1 MRRVL
6 SVLLVL
12 LAAAAVAVRW
22 LGDRTVQPPE
32 NLAPPVWALEP
43 QYTVASDFSRGAAAV
58 KYPDGTCAL
67 IAPDGE
73 DLWGKRFTVLQF
85 PRAGQKLFVDLF
97 PVVREGQGEY
107 YRIDLDGSPIPE
119 TSPAVTW
126 IDPFAFTG
134 TDLAC
139 ATAENG
145 LMGVLDR
152 KGQWFLPS
160 EYDSIYR
167 TSGKQF

>member
-85 PRAGQKLFVDLF
+85 PRAGQNSLWISSPLRGKGRASTTASIWMVHRSRKPLPLLLGLTPLRSRGRIW
-97 PVVREGQGEY
+97 PV
-107 YRIDLDGSPIPE
+107 PP
-119 TSPAVTW
+119 
-126 IDPFAFTG
+126 
-134 TDLAC
+134 
-139 ATAENG
+139 
-145 LMGVLDR
+145 R
-152 KGQWFLPS
+152 KM
-160 EYDSIYR
+160 DSWGY
-167 TSGKQF
+167 

>member
-43 QYTVASDFSRGAAAV
+43 RYTVVSDFSHGAAAV

-73 DLWGKRFTVLQF
+73 DLWDKRFTVLQF

-97 PVVREGQGEY
+97 PVAREGQGEY
-107 YRIDLDGSPIPE
+107 YRVDLDGSPIPE

-134 TDLAC
+134 MDLAC

-145 LMGVLDR
+145 RMGVLDI
-152 KGQWFLPS
+152 KAQWFLPP